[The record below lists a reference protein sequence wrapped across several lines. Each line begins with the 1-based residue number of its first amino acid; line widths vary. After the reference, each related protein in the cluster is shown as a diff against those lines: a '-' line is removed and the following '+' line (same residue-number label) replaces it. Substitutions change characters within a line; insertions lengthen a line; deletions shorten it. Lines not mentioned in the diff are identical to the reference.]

1 MSPCAR
7 TDGRSITIMDF
18 DKLSLLSDFEKSYLG
33 QVLGQVCRLEPYVT
47 RSAEAQGLK
56 RKTRF

>member
-18 DKLSLLSDFEKSYLG
+18 DKLSLLSDLEKSYLG
-33 QVLGQVCRLEPYVT
+33 QVCRPEPYAT
-47 RSAEAQGLK
+47 PIR
-56 RKTRF
+56 